1 MRARFRQL
9 KFLFH
14 DPALFLVVLLILG
27 FLGLFVVFPLFKVL
41 QNSFYYKGVFTP
53 QYFLEFFS
61 GHRYVIRPFL
71 NSLIVAVLVAG
82 LSTLLGFIF
91 AFADVRANIPG
102 RRIFRWIATLPI
114 ISPPF
119 IMALAAILLL
129 GHNGLITFFMR
140 KYFGISWNIYGLP
153 GLILTETFA
162 FFPLSFL
169 IMEGVL
175 GNIDPAL
182 EESAL
187 DLGASKLRTFLRV
200 TLPLATPGIAGSL
213 LLVFT
218 RSLEDFGN
226 PIIIQG
232 RFPVL
237 TTQIY
242 LAITG
247 MYDVPLGATLSIVL
261 LVPTVL
267 AFVVQ
272 RYWLSRKSYISVT
285 GRPSTA
291 GPPRVSKGARW
302 FLFGTVFILSSFI
315 LLFYGMVIFGS
326 FTKLWG
332 IDNSLTLDNYRY
344 VFTVGIQY
352 LSNSLK
358 LAAIATGIGGLL
370 GITVA
375 YIVTRKR
382 IMLQGLMDFLA
393 MVNFAVPGIVIGIGY
408 ILAFNTPPIQLTGTA
423 AIIILI
429 FISQR
434 MPVVV
439 RDGVAMLQ
447 QLDPVIDEASSDLG
461 AGFFRTFTRI
471 VLPLVSP
478 ALIAG
483 MAYMFAACITSI
495 SAVVMVVSPKWY
507 LVTVALLSQ
516 VDIGALS
523 IAAAYGTVIILVVL
537 GAIISMDIVVKSLLQ
552 RGFSR
557 LGK

>member
-1 MRARFRQL
+1 MA
-9 KFLFH
+9 
-14 DPALFLVVLLILG
+14 
-27 FLGLFVVFPLFKVL
+27 
-41 QNSFYYKGVFTP
+41 S
-53 QYFLEFFS
+53 
-61 GHRYVIRPFL
+61 
-71 NSLIVAVLVAG
+71 
-82 LSTLLGFIF
+82 LSTFLGFIF
-91 AFADVRANIPG
+91 AYADVRANIPG
-102 RRIFRWIATLPI
+102 RRVFRWIATLPI

-129 GHNGLITFFMR
+129 GHNGIITSFMKR
-140 KYFGISWNIYGLP
+140 YFGISWNIYGLP
-153 GLILTETFA
+153 GLIITETFA
-162 FFPLSFL
+162 FFPLAFL
-169 IMEGVL
+169 ILEGVL
-175 GNIDPAL
+175 EGIDPAL

-247 MYDVPLGATLSIVL
+247 MYNVPLGATLSIIL

-267 AFVVQ
+267 AFVLQ
-272 RYWLSRKSYISVT
+272 RYWLSRKSYITVT

-291 GPPRVSKGARW
+291 GLIRVSPKARW
-302 FLFGTVFILSSFI
+302 ILFVIVLTISLFI

-332 IDNSLTLDNYRY
+332 INNTLTLDNYRY
-344 VFTVGIQY
+344 VFTAGLKY
-352 LSNSLK
+352 LTNSLK
-358 LAAIATGIGGLL
+358 LAAVATGIGGIL
-370 GITVA
+370 GIAIA

-382 IMLQGLMDFLA
+382 IMLQGLIDFLA

-408 ILAFNTPPIQLTGTA
+408 ILAFNTYPLLLTGTA
-423 AIIILI
+423 TIIILV

-461 AGFFRTFTRI
+461 AGFFRTFARVI
-471 VLPLVSP
+471 LPLVAP

-507 LVTVALLSQ
+507 LITVALLSQ

-523 IAAAYGTVIILVVL
+523 VAAAYGTVIIIVVL
-537 GAIISMDIVVKSLLQ
+537 GAIVIMDLLVKLLLQ
-552 RGFSR
+552 SNKHISKR
-557 LGK
+557 